1 MGAHTCVTGPFLQ
14 RPGSEV
20 ERFILADSDK
30 ITCVTAHRC
39 RWRTAISLLL
49 FLENVPSSIPQ
60 LQPVGARGE
69 LEGQWWG
76 APGSF
81 GARGFSPK
89 LLALSVGGKSVFTEI
104 CIRTV

>member
-1 MGAHTCVTGPFLQ
+1 MGARTCVTGPFLP
-14 RPGSEV
+14 RLGSKV
-20 ERFILADSDK
+20 ERVVLAVSDK

-49 FLENVPSSIPQ
+49 FLENVPSAAPQ

-69 LEGQWWG
+69 LEGQWGG
-76 APGSF
+76 ASGSF
-81 GARGFSPK
+81 GARGVSPK
-89 LLALSVGGKSVFTEI
+89 LLALSVGGKSAFTEI